1 MSILVGK
8 SLVWLCF
15 ISMLSIKT
23 TITFAQPNFL
33 ANVCGQ
39 NENYT
44 ANSTYRRNLDTALSI
59 LPTTDTGFGFFN
71 HSTGQG
77 SDTVNSAALCRG
89 DVEPGLCRSCLN
101 DSIVKLREMCPN
113 QKEALGYY
121 DNCLLKYSNKTV
133 FEGGGRILYNLQN
146 ASDVDGFNRAVRPL
160 LNELRDNASAGGSL
174 LKFASGN
181 TTGPDFSTIY
191 GLVQCTPDLS
201 GVQCSDCLDNAMNS
215 FFIRFGGSVG
225 GRLLQPTCNF
235 RYEIYRFFNGSTR
248 VIPSPP
254 SPPPSSGLTPPVS
267 SPPQG
272 GKSSNRTTV
281 IIVVVIVTIC
291 VIIIIASICIF
302 LRLRK
307 KKKQIPQ
314 TDHNET
320 EAIDIGTVE
329 SLQYDFTL
337 VKVATND
344 FSDENKL
351 GKGGF
356 GSVYKGKLEGGQEIA
371 VKRLARD
378 SGQGD
383 VEFKNEVLLVAK
395 LQHRNLVRLLGFSIE
410 GSERLLIYEFLPNAS
425 LDQFIF
431 DPTKG
436 ALLDWEKRYNIM
448 RGVAKGLLYLH
459 EDSRL
464 RIIHR
469 DLKASNILLD
479 SEMNAKIA
487 DFGMARMFKP
497 EETQGDTSRIVGTY
511 GYMAPEYAMHG
522 QFSVKSDVFSYGVL
536 VLEMITGQKNRC
548 FEIGECK
555 EDLLS
560 FAWKSW
566 QNRTTNNMI
575 DPILKMGSAS
585 SHDIIR
591 SIHIGL
597 LCVQE
602 NIVDR
607 PTMGSVVNMLNSFSI
622 SLALPSEPAFFM
634 HSNAKAEMP
643 LLYEYSSTRSSS
655 GTEKTKISKSS
666 QLSIND
672 VSISEIIPR

>member
-15 ISMLSIKT
+15 VSLLSIKT

-33 ANVCGQ
+33 TNVCGQ

-59 LPTTDTGFGFFN
+59 LPTTNTGLGFFN

-77 SDTVNSAALCRG
+77 INTVNSVALCRG
-89 DVEPGLCRSCLN
+89 DVEPNLCRSCLN

-113 QKEALGYY
+113 QKEAVGYY
-121 DNCLLKYSNKTV
+121 DNCLLTYSNKTV
-133 FEGGGRILYNLQN
+133 FEAGGQILYNLLN
-146 ASDVDGFNRAVRPL
+146 ASDVDGFNGAVRPL

-181 TTGPDFSTIY
+181 TTRPDSSTIY

-201 GVQCSDCLDNAMNS
+201 GEQCNECLDNAMNS
-215 FFIRFGGSVG
+215 FFISFGGSVG

-254 SPPPSSGLTPPVS
+254 SPPSPPPSSGLTPPVL

-281 IIVVVIVTIC
+281 IIVVVIVTISL
-291 VIIIIASICIF
+291 IIIIASICIF
-302 LRLRK
+302 LTLRK

-320 EAIDIGTVE
+320 EAMDIGTVE

-410 GSERLLIYEFLPNAS
+410 GNERLLIYEFLPNAS

-436 ALLDWEKRYNIM
+436 C
-448 RGVAKGLLYLH
+448 
-459 EDSRL
+459 
-464 RIIHR
+464 
-469 DLKASNILLD
+469 
-479 SEMNAKIA
+479 
-487 DFGMARMFKP
+487 
-497 EETQGDTSRIVGTY
+497 TS
-511 GYMAPEYAMHG
+511 
-522 QFSVKSDVFSYGVL
+522 
-536 VLEMITGQKNRC
+536 
-548 FEIGECK
+548 
-555 EDLLS
+555 
-560 FAWKSW
+560 
-566 QNRTTNNMI
+566 
-575 DPILKMGSAS
+575 
-585 SHDIIR
+585 
-591 SIHIGL
+591 
-597 LCVQE
+597 
-602 NIVDR
+602 
-607 PTMGSVVNMLNSFSI
+607 
-622 SLALPSEPAFFM
+622 
-634 HSNAKAEMP
+634 
-643 LLYEYSSTRSSS
+643 
-655 GTEKTKISKSS
+655 
-666 QLSIND
+666 
-672 VSISEIIPR
+672 